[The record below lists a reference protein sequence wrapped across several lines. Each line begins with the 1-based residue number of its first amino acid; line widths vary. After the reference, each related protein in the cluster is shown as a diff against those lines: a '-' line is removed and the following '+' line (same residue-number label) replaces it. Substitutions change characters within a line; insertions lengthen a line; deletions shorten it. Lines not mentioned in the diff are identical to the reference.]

1 MKKYIIFSAI
11 IASLVFQTI
20 AVNAIPRH
28 DHKGYTKH
36 QKQHKHH
43 KMHKAHGNIDATYK

>member
-1 MKKYIIFSAI
+1 MILSAL

-20 AVNAIPRH
+20 AIHAMPRH
-28 DHKGYTKH
+28 DHKAYTKH

-43 KMHKAHGNIDATYK
+43 KLHKAHGNIDATYR